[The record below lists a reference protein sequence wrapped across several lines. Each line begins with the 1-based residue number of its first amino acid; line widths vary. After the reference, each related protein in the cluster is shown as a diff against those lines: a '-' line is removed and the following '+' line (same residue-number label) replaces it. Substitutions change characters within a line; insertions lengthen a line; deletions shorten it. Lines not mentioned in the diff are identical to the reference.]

1 MNKVTFVA
9 LFVIFNIAVTSA
21 SAGFMNKR
29 QTLSHKS
36 EPTVLAQLEEI
47 QNNEFGKKILD
58 TIALQLKN
66 KSPIGDIARMLA
78 EIRQDLTLQN
88 HEADNL
94 HAAQVVQCDTQ
105 ITEFNRRIDVATV
118 QRDDA
123 ETEIGLLT
131 SEIAN
136 LSNDINNKA
145 KQLEILDNREI
156 TLRAERETDAFAYAA
171 RTAQTEEVIGALDLI
186 LEKLSG
192 VAPESSNAAVLAQL
206 EKIGK
211 SNPILAL
218 AQVASGFT
226 AESLNKVSGALEQLK
241 EDLQES
247 LAADAADEEAAVAD
261 YEGLLGEI
269 LATRSNIAHAKSE
282 AESSLSQAEGALSL
296 QENILAES
304 VSELTSAQNGV
315 AKKTAYCEDETATWE
330 RNRDQRNVELA
341 LIARVNEIVATKL
354 DVARVY
360 LQTRQN

>member
-1 MNKVTFVA
+1 MKFVA
-9 LFVIFNIAVTSA
+9 VCLILSIAFA
-21 SAGFMNKR
+21 NAGFLKNKETAAPKATP
-29 QTLSHKS
+29 QS
-36 EPTVLAQLEEI
+36 QLEEME
-47 QNNEFGKKILD
+47 NSEFGKKILD
-58 TIALQLKN
+58 TIALQVKN
-66 KSPIGDIARMLA
+66 NSPLSDIARMLA

-136 LSNDINNKA
+136 LRNDINNKA

-156 TLRAERETDAFAYAA
+156 TLREERETDAFAYAA

-247 LAADAADEEAAVAD
+247 LATDAADEEAAIAD

-269 LATRSNIAHAKSE
+269 IATRNNIAHAKSE

-304 VSELTSAQNGV
+304 VSELTSAQNGL
-315 AKKTAYCEDETATWE
+315 AKKTTYCEDETATWE